1 MRHIREYIIVF
12 QREVLNNLD
21 SSVYADGR
29 RFEAAEAMKEV
40 LLPTRWSLANF
51 TLGLQISQRGL
62 NSAPIAPVTMCKGF
76 KQSV

>member
-1 MRHIREYIIVF
+1 M
-12 QREVLNNLD
+12 NNLD

-51 TLGLQISQRGL
+51 TLGLQISERGL
-62 NSAPIAPVTMCKGF
+62 NSAPIAPATM
-76 KQSV
+76 